1 MTSAIFLSILM
12 NLQKVLKPCH
22 SEHSEKSL
30 TNYFTKTQRFQAYC
44 EAINFLMVCF
54 LHCLREKK
62 FELVESIKLHSTWSE
77 SESKEFELYLI
88 GLLNPAKL
96 VRTSK

>member
-12 NLQKVLKPCH
+12 NLQKTLKPCH

-30 TNYFTKTQRFQAYC
+30 INYFTNITKISDFC
-44 EAINFLMVCF
+44 EAINFLLVCF

-77 SESKEFELYLI
+77 SES
-88 GLLNPAKL
+88 
-96 VRTSK
+96 